1 MGYFLE
7 VRQHSKLKAEYND
20 QQKGWKNLLTWIV
33 FPISSDLNDI
43 VNVFLTRDDDVT
55 RPKLL
60 ITPIDN
66 IYIGKLISVTV
77 ESFCSMKYGPALHPG
92 KSFWIL
98 PSSDEQVNSNQTRI
112 FLNVGQGCY
121 QWVIRTG
128 HSQLKKCTIV
138 LFKSNYGTWSKQ
150 I

>member
-77 ESFCSMKYGPALHPG
+77 ESFCSIFKLDDEIWTSAPSRKIILNSSVIWRASKFESNSYISKCGTRALPMSHQER
-92 KSFWIL
+92 SF
-98 PSSDEQVNSNQTRI
+98 STEEMYNRFV
-112 FLNVGQGCY
+112 
-121 QWVIRTG
+121 
-128 HSQLKKCTIV
+128 
-138 LFKSNYGTWSKQ
+138 
-150 I
+150 